1 MITWKKTGP
10 FLITALA
17 SITAAY
23 PAACRWFNFFQKPLA
38 EKILLLLV
46 LGAIIFPFIWWIN
59 RRLTNT
65 PQINRPKPVGMATAA
80 LASIVVMVTFH
91 WQPPAFPSA
100 FNIEIIPQGRVTLTA
115 VRNTGAPFPLDQFT
129 PSTGWQ
135 LTDAGWQ
142 DTGDGVNSL
151 IYSGT
156 ASAPLELV
164 FAAGPDEGSV
174 TIRMQGFTSPVNLN
188 RPLPDAMT
196 VSPFPAAIGKP
207 ALLWV
212 FWLSLLAL
220 TEWLLLTALLHYLF
234 SRHTA
239 GTIAALFPVL
249 FLLPYITTFAGHNVT
264 LGNDFGP
271 FYFVYKNY
279 LLDFLS
285 NGHFPLWSPMEGA
298 GFPFF
303 SDPLTQSVYPPNV
316 ILALIY
322 RLNQGY
328 TRLDHQ
334 IFTVAAICWF
344 SLGLYVWLRSLKVDR
359 RFAVFAALTMAL
371 SYKMVELLRF
381 PNAAH
386 EAAWYPWIL
395 LALTMMFKST
405 NWQSLWKWS
414 ALLAFSLV
422 CLFTAGYPYY
432 VYYLPFLAGPYLVF
446 MLIPRVRAVIFGVDR
461 TDWRKFLTAF
471 LLACAIAIMV
481 CGPYLWNMGQTI
493 AETSG
498 RAGDDYAHATMYPF
512 DILDTLESLVYP
524 PAARPEGWFYFGAL
538 ALTVMALY
546 LVHPEGDTASGESPA
561 LITRRSLPVKL
572 ALTTWLV
579 FISYLS
585 YGEQSYLFQLFYRI
599 MPGFS
604 ALRGWG
610 RLSITL
616 LPGLALL
623 LAYAL
628 ADFESRLRQPVKER
642 IKPWIWL
649 SLSVVTVFSLVFQ
662 WLEITNKTIDEYW
675 ELYFIPRVAYLIQ
688 TIASSMGKNLVPDP
702 GQLSA
707 AYSLSYM
714 AFSLLAMILVVWLLC
729 KFRLTE
735 NREWVMMAALGI
747 FSAITLWHGGPW
759 LWNNGLSPQEDRKIG
774 GYQRMMQV
782 SLSTPRKNEN
792 STLTLSPSFSV
803 GSPPK
808 WHFARYQNFYFG
820 AADEAADRDELM
832 GVTDGNRFFFSSRID
847 RSSIASFLDDPN
859 SFAVKPVVHEY
870 TGDSL
875 VVELKVPAEGYFSF
889 IDNWDENWRA
899 NVDGSPV
906 KIETLF
912 GTFKS
917 VKLSAGQHEISMAY
931 CPRFFE
937 WANPACSR

>member
-1 MITWKKTGP
+1 MSTWKKTGP
-10 FLITALA
+10 FFITALA
-17 SITAAY
+17 SLAAAY

-46 LGAIIFPFIWWIN
+46 LGGFLSPIVWWIY
-59 RRLTNT
+59 RRLTGTLRNT
-65 PQINRPKPVGMATAA
+65 PLKPVGLAAAA
-80 LASIVVMVTFH
+80 LASVVILTIFH
-91 WQPPAFPSA
+91 WQPPAFPST
-100 FNIEIIPQGRVTLTA
+100 FDIEITPQGRVLLTA
-115 VRNTGAPFPLDQFT
+115 VHSTGDSFPLDQFSA
-129 PSTGWQ
+129 STGWQ
-135 LTDAGWQ
+135 LTDSGWLHNN
-142 DTGDGVNSL
+142 GEASSL
-151 IYSGT
+151 TFSGT

-164 FAAGPDEGSV
+164 FAASPEEGS
-174 TIRMQGFTSPVNLN
+174 TAIRLQGFTTNVNLN
-188 RPLPDAMT
+188 TPLPDAKT
-196 VSPFPAAIGKP
+196 VRAFPASFGTP
-207 ALLWV
+207 SLLWI
-212 FWLSLLAL
+212 FWVSLLAV
-220 TEWLLLTALLHYLF
+220 TEWLVLAGLIFYLF

-239 GTIAALFPVL
+239 GAIAALFPVL
-249 FLLPYITTFAGHNVT
+249 FLLPYVTTFAGHNVT

-285 NGHFPLWSPMEGA
+285 NGHYPLWSPMEGA

-303 SDPLTQSVYPPNV
+303 SDPLTQAVYPPN
-316 ILALIY
+316 ILLALIY

-334 IFTVAAICWF
+334 VYTVAAICWF
-344 SLGLYVWLRSLKVDR
+344 SLGLYVWLRSLNVEK
-359 RFAVFAALTMAL
+359 RFAVFAAVSMAV
-371 SYKMVELLRF
+371 SYKMVELMRF

-386 EAAWYPWIL
+386 EATWYPWIL
-395 LALTMMFKST
+395 LSLTMMLKTAGWRSV
-405 NWQSLWKWS
+405 WKWS
-414 ALLAFSLV
+414 ALLAFSLIS
-422 CLFTAGYPYY
+422 LFTAGYPYY

-446 MLIPRVRAVIFGVDR
+446 MFIPRVRTVIFGIDR
-461 TDWRKFLTAF
+461 LDWRKFLTGF
-471 LLACAIAIMV
+471 LVACVIAV
-481 CGPYLWNMGQTI
+481 VACGPYLLNMGQTI

-524 PAARPEGWFYFGAL
+524 PAARPEGWFYFGSL
-538 ALTVMALY
+538 ALTIMALY
-546 LVHPEGDTASGESPA
+546 LVHPEGDTASGESPD

-662 WLEITNKTIDEYW
+662 WLEYANKTIDEYW

-688 TIASSMGKNLVPDP
+688 TIASTMGKDLVPDP
-702 GQLSA
+702 DQLSDF
-707 AYSLSYM
+707 YSLSYM
-714 AFSLLAMILVVWLLC
+714 VFSLLAVILVVLLLL
-729 KFRLTE
+729 KFRMTE
-735 NREWVMMAALGI
+735 NREWVLMVGLGI

-759 LWNNGLSPQEDRKIG
+759 LWNNGLSPQEERKIG

-808 WHFARYQNFYFG
+808 WHFARYQDFYFG
-820 AADEAADRDELM
+820 AADESAARDLLM
-832 GVTDGNRFFFSSRID
+832 GVTDGNRFFFSRQIGYA
-847 RSSIASFLDDPN
+847 SISPYLDDARAFN
-859 SFAVKPVVHEY
+859 IKPVVHEY
-870 TGDSL
+870 TGESL
-875 VVELKVPAEGYFSF
+875 VVELDAPADGYFSF

-899 NVDGSPV
+899 TVDGKPV
-906 KIETLF
+906 KMETLF

-917 VKLSAGQHEISMAY
+917 VKLTTGRHEVSMAY

-937 WANPACSR
+937 WANPACKR